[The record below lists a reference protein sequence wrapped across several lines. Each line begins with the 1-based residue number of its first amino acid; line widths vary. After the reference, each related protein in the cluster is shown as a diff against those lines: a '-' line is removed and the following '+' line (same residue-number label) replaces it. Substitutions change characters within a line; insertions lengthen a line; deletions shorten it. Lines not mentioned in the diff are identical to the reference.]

1 MLNSGLFEHVFVH
14 TLACKRSII
23 EKGWLTEDKVTVLLN
38 GFDPMSHYPI
48 EGIKKDIDVLF
59 IGNMLGRRRKWLDEI
74 KDRVI
79 YMRQLEF
86 MVLIWFNW

>member
-1 MLNSGLFEHVFVH
+1 
-14 TLACKRSII
+14 
-23 EKGWLTEDKVTVLLN
+23 
-38 GFDPMSHYPI
+38 MSHYPI

>member
-74 KDRVI
+74 KRSCNSI
-79 YMRQLEF
+79 
-86 MVLIWFNW
+86 